1 MPDPVLLVLDAD
13 PSPRLGRLTGRV
25 DVRYADAG
33 TLAERLPA
41 ADVLLVWD
49 FASDAVRDAWPGP
62 GRRPRW
68 VHTASAGVDRLL
80 CPELVASDT
89 VLTNARGI
97 FERPIAEYVA
107 GLVLAMAKDLPGT
120 LALQRER
127 RWHHRE
133 GQRVAGSRAVV
144 VGAGPSAGRSPG
156 CCTASGSPWPW
167 WERTARRTIHG
178 AADLDRLAAR
188 ADWVIAAAPLTEATR
203 GMFDSRFFGL
213 LSRRRASSTW
223 GAGERGQAD
232 LVDAL
237 HRRWF
242 AAAAARCVRGRTAG
256 PGQPVV
262 GRTGAAGLSASERG
276 HGGVARPAGR
286 AVRGAVRTLGA
297 GRAVAQR
304 GRQGTRLRPSPT
316 STRPTSPPNPTA
328 PPAPTSPT
336 SPTGST
342 GERRGP
348 DDERLDGLL
357 AAASSASCSACSWAV
372 ETSRVRR

>member
-1 MPDPVLLVLDAD
+1 MPDPVLLVLDAE

-25 DVRYADAG
+25 DVRYADAA

-120 LALQRER
+120 LALQRDR

-133 GQRVAGSRAVV
+133 GQRVAGARAVV
-144 VGAGPSAGRSPG
+144 VGAGPVGREITRLLHG
-156 CCTASGSPWPW
+156 LGVTVALVG
-167 WERTARRTIHG
+167 RTARRTIHG

-188 ADWVIAAAPLTEATR
+188 ADWVIGAAPLTDATR

-213 LSRRRASSTW
+213 LQPSARFINVGRGASVV
-223 GAGERGQAD
+223 QAD

-237 HRRWF
+237 NRRWLAG
-242 AAAAARCVRGRTAG
+242 AALDVFEDEPLGPDSPLWDVPGLLVSPHLSGDTVGWRDRLGEQFVALYERWARGEPLPNVVDKERGYVPSADLSPDLDDLDDLDELNG
-256 PGQPVV
+256 PGEP
-262 GRTGAAGLSASERG
+262 
-276 HGGVARPAGR
+276 
-286 AVRGAVRTLGA
+286 
-297 GRAVAQR
+297 
-304 GRQGTRLRPSPT
+304 
-316 STRPTSPPNPTA
+316 
-328 PPAPTSPT
+328 
-336 SPTGST
+336 
-342 GERRGP
+342 GEPG
-348 DDERLDGLL
+348 DLNG
-357 AAASSASCSACSWAV
+357 
-372 ETSRVRR
+372 